1 MKSIAVFTFILAS
14 ASICALETLSST
26 VSSENYL
33 TVAARGNWS
42 LEKDNF
48 SSDQILVFVYNNN
61 AAGYNIGVTSQYG
74 GFKHET
80 VSSSVDSGLLE
91 LAWNC
96 DSPSDVNGNS
106 LIVDGGSSVNNSP
119 IAAQAGTDVDIL
131 EIIDPDVATAG
142 SFSICYA
149 TLVANEATAELYAG
163 DYSDTITFTISNR

>member
-1 MKSIAVFTFILAS
+1 MTTSI
-14 ASICALETLSST
+14 SIFALDALTAT
-26 VSSENYL
+26 VSSENYV
-33 TVAARGNWS
+33 TVNARGNWS

-48 SSDQILVFVYNNN
+48 SSDQVLVFIYNNN

-80 VSSSVDSGLLE
+80 VSSAVDGGLLE
-91 LAWNC
+91 LAWSC
-96 DSPSDVNGNS
+96 DSPTDVNGNI

-119 IAAQAGTDVDIL
+119 IAAQASTDVDIL

-142 SFSICYA
+142 TFSICYA